1 MNKNSFFWVSVIC
14 SKLPIFKLRS
24 LLLATL
30 FLSVFAVSCKT
41 TSPTGE
47 DTSSASPKT
56 SLSQSNKFDGIEIDV
71 ISLSKPVAATVEK
84 RADEFE
90 ALTGAKITVKSAG
103 YSELYQTILQDL
115 TTGSNQYDVMIMT
128 SNWMPDYIESGYLKD
143 LTEYVNEDS
152 SLAWKD
158 IAPFFQEYG
167 PVYANKI
174 YAIPIDGNYHLM
186 YYRADL
192 LAEAG
197 FEPPKTWDDYLKIA
211 KYFHDK
217 DLNDDGE
224 PDYGSCLA
232 KKPGNVTYW
241 AMWSIAASLLQSQGT
256 KQGIFFDPNTM
267 KPMTNNVAFAKA
279 LDIYKATNEYGAPDE
294 MEWGLNDGRQAFVSG
309 RCALSMDHGDIGTLA
324 LLPGSKVKDKFG
336 TTIIPGSTEVLNW
349 DTGEL
354 VECDKFTCPFA
365 INGVN
370 HAPFTPAIGWA
381 GTINTA
387 ADLKV
392 QAAGVAFIS
401 YISQPDRSN
410 IDVTNGQSG
419 LNPYRLSQ
427 FSDSQ
432 NWIAAGMTPAVAS
445 TYLGA
450 IGASLNSPN
459 VVLDL
464 TIPRNYNYQREL
476 LDAAVSEFLGGKI
489 SRDEAMARITQE
501 WENLTNNMGRDSQK
515 AFYRKSLGLDL

>member
-1 MNKNSFFWVSVIC
+1 M
-14 SKLPIFKLRS
+14 
-24 LLLATL
+24 
-30 FLSVFAVSCKT
+30 
-41 TSPTGE
+41 
-47 DTSSASPKT
+47 
-56 SLSQSNKFDGIEIDV
+56 Q
-71 ISLSKPVAATVEK
+71 
-84 RADEFE
+84 
-90 ALTGAKITVKSAG
+90 
-103 YSELYQTILQDL
+103 
-115 TTGSNQYDVMIMT
+115 
-128 SNWMPDYIESGYLKD
+128 
-143 LTEYVNEDS
+143 
-152 SLAWKD
+152 
-158 IAPFFQEYG
+158 
-167 PVYANKI
+167 
-174 YAIPIDGNYHLM
+174 
-186 YYRADL
+186 
-192 LAEAG
+192 
-197 FEPPKTWDDYLKIA
+197 
-211 KYFHDK
+211 
-217 DLNDDGE
+217 
-224 PDYGSCLA
+224 
-232 KKPGNVTYW
+232 
-241 AMWSIAASLLQSQGT
+241 
-256 KQGIFFDPNTM
+256 
-267 KPMTNNVAFAKA
+267 PMTNNIAFAKA

-349 DTGEL
+349 ETGEL
-354 VECDKFTCPFA
+354 VQCDKFTCPFA

-370 HAPFTPAIGWA
+370 HAPFTAAIGWA

-387 ADLKV
+387 ADPTV

-410 IDVTNGQSG
+410 IDVTNGRSG

-427 FSDSQ
+427 FSDSH

-476 LDAAVSEFLGGKI
+476 LDAAVSDFLAGKI

-501 WENLTNNMGRDSQK
+501 WETLTNEMGRDSQK
-515 AFYRKSLGLDL
+515 AFYRKSLGLDR